1 MRKKDIIR
9 AWKDEEY
16 RQSLS
21 EDDRKLLPQ
30 NPAGFMELSD
40 AELGGVAGGT
50 EAMPDPTWGAGTL
63 ACCSWVTHECGTSW
77 RAYTYGCCPIYEMSA
92 S

>member
-21 EDDRKLLPQ
+21 AADREMLPQ
-30 NPAGFMELSD
+30 HPAGFMELSD
-40 AELGGVAGGT
+40 EDLGGVAGGT
-50 EAMPDPTWGAGTL
+50 ELVDPTWAAGTL
-63 ACCSWVTHECGTSW
+63 ACCSWITHACGTSW
-77 RAYTYGCCPIYEMSA
+77 RAYTYGCCPPPMEENQV
-92 S
+92 